1 MKKII
6 GIIGGKGI
14 MGSFF
19 ADYFKKIGCEVLIS
33 DEKTE
38 LSNKNLVKKSDI
50 VIFSVP
56 IHLTE
61 KIIRKC
67 IKWTR
72 KSQILMDVTS
82 LKVRPIKE
90 MMKSSAEVIGLHPMF
105 RAGKNGLQNQI
116 IVMCPARAQ
125 KKTLQEITN
134 WFTQGGAKI
143 IEMKAKDHDELMSII
158 QVLLHFHTIVLGN
171 TLEKLKIPLKK
182 TLEIASPIY
191 RLEMDMIGRLFSQDP
206 LLYAGIEMLNP
217 ESKKVIHTLEKE
229 TKKLSKIISKKN
241 FKAFTKS
248 FQKTSN
254 FFGSFKEEA
263 MKKIDEMLKKDL

>member
-1 MKKII
+1 MKKVI
-6 GIIGGKGI
+6 GVIGGKGI

-19 ADYFKKIGCEVLIS
+19 AEYFKKIGHEVFIS
-33 DEKTE
+33 DQKTE
-38 LSNKNLVKKSDI
+38 LTNKELIEKSDV

-56 IHLTE
+56 LHLTE
-61 KIIRKC
+61 KIIRQC
-67 IKWTR
+67 MKWTR

-90 MMKSSAEVIGLHPMF
+90 MMKSPAEVIGLHPMF
-105 RAGKNGLQNQI
+105 RAGKNGLQNQVV
-116 IVMCPARAQ
+116 VMCPGRAQ
-125 KKTLQEITN
+125 KKTIKEVHQ

-143 IEMKAKDHDELMSII
+143 VEMKAKEHDQLMSVI

-206 LLYAGIEMLNP
+206 LLYAAIEMLNP
-217 ESKKVIHTLEKE
+217 ENKKVIHTLEKE
-229 TKKLSKIISKKN
+229 TKKLSKIITKKN
-241 FKAFTKS
+241 FTSFTKS
-248 FQKTSN
+248 FQKTSQ
-254 FFGSFKEEA
+254 FFGSFKDEA
-263 MKKIDEMLKKDL
+263 MKKIDEMLKKRL